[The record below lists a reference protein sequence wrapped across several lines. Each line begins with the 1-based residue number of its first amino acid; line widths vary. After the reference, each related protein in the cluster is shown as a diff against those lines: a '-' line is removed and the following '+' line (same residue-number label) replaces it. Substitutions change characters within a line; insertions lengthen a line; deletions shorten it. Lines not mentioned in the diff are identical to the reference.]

1 MRFYKSLVASAIAI
15 ALSGTQAPAA
25 SVNDFIDFTLRNQN
39 NLTLLFGRLHVP
51 ASYATEPDKPR
62 PLILFLHGAGES
74 GTNNTSQINGNID
87 NLLAAAK
94 SRDAFLYAPQ
104 TNSGWT
110 SNTVLT
116 RTMAQ
121 IDRAIAD
128 RSVDPNRIYLTGLS
142 MGGGG
147 AWNFLNAF
155 ADRFAATVPICAVT
169 PTSTFQP
176 GNIVDEP
183 IWAFH
188 GRNDS
193 VVSPLASRL
202 VVNSLLGEAGEP
214 LPAYPALNDFA
225 ADFHYDSHSL
235 DLQYTEYRTGDH
247 GIWPRVYNTP
257 ALYDWMFSQ
266 SSVPEPSALVLTFI
280 AIVAGVSF
288 DRRKSRPA

>member
-1 MRFYKSLVASAIAI
+1 MRNVLARSAIAVTI
-15 ALSGTQAPAA
+15 ALIAVQAPAA
-25 SVNDFIDFTLRNQN
+25 SVNDFIDYTLRNAN
-39 NLTLLFGRLHVP
+39 NLTLLFGRLHIP
-51 ASYATEPDKPR
+51 ASYAIEPDKPR
-62 PLILFLHGAGES
+62 PLILFLHGAGEL

-94 SRDAFLYAPQ
+94 ARDAFLYAPQ

-121 IDRAIAD
+121 IDRAIAE

-147 AWNFLNAF
+147 SWNFLNAF

-169 PTSTFQP
+169 PTSTFDP
-176 GNIVDEP
+176 SNIVDEP

-193 VVSPLASRL
+193 VVSPLASRS
-202 VVNSLLGEAGEP
+202 VVNSLLNEAGEP

-225 ADFHYDSHSL
+225 ADFHFDSPSR

-266 SSVPEPSALVLTFI
+266 TSVPEPSAI
-280 AIVAGVSF
+280 ALALWAIIAGANH
-288 DRRKSRPA
+288 RRK